1 VESGKYAARDKESA
15 MGTRAPVW
23 TVTIDAAP
31 DKIWPYI
38 GDMAKH
44 DDWSPKPFKIEWES
58 GQPNAV
64 GSTFKSS
71 GELPQDKN
79 HSMEGII
86 VSSEAPKKL
95 VVKSSD
101 KTGQFT
107 NTLELT
113 PEGGKTKV
121 TRTVEFPPAKGVY
134 VVLIP
139 ILMPTVI
146 RPGVQ
151 KGLNMLK
158 TKVED
163 GA

>member
-1 VESGKYAARDKESA
+1 

-23 TVTIDAAP
+23 TVTINATP

-38 GDMAKH
+38 GDLAKH

-58 GQPNAV
+58 GEPNAV

-79 HSMEGII
+79 HSMKGS
-86 VSSEAPKKL
+86 VVTSDAPKKL

-101 KTGQFT
+101 DTGEFV

-113 PEGGKTKV
+113 PDGSGTRV
-121 TRTVEFPPAKGVY
+121 TRTVEFPQAKGIY

-139 ILMPTVI
+139 ILMPIVI

-158 TKVED
+158 AKVEN
-163 GA
+163 GG